1 MSKSCWQVVPSLF
14 WVGGRAGGWE
24 IIIIFF
30 MIIIITIIINIFI
43 ILLIIINIIIINI
56 INNFGSCERRVSI
69 NSRRSAKPSSIVHHG
84 LIKHGGNHVIAVIA
98 SHLGYPNRID
108 YEQETK
114 GPQRE
119 RLTLKGVLM
128 PPPDGSRNHESASI
142 RRQYSNHKTEKL

>member
-1 MSKSCWQVVPSLF
+1 M
-14 WVGGRAGGWE
+14 A
-24 IIIIFF
+24 
-30 MIIIITIIINIFI
+30 
-43 ILLIIINIIIINI
+43 
-56 INNFGSCERRVSI
+56 I
-69 NSRRSAKPSSIVHHG
+69 NSRRNAKPFSIVHHG

-128 PPPDGSRNHESASI
+128 PPPTVAETMNLQALADNTAITKPRNCNVKNVNQMRLTCNIFSCFVPADFCKILS
-142 RRQYSNHKTEKL
+142 YLVLANLKPEKI